1 MRKNRVGDLRE
12 RYNPTSK
19 GMFCTKAKKLKN
31 DFMNISVSYE
41 HINLLLILLGLAVI
55 IHFLVLRTTRKRTLY
70 FSNYALL
77 ERILGRK
84 VLHQNYP
91 ALALRMT
98 IIILLI
104 LAISDFKL
112 VLELDVASFDY
123 VIAVDTSP
131 SMSMNFRNITAI
143 TMDFLDSMPKET
155 RVGLVTFSKESYVR
169 STLTQ
174 DYGRIKKGIFNLTVG
189 VPPGTAIGKGLL
201 TSSNVLDESLKPNRT
216 IILIT
221 DGNIEEELAIDLNK
235 SLDSIRAKNIS
246 VFVMGINNTEYS
258 SDYELP
264 SRLRT
269 EDVNGSVSVY
279 GPVLD
284 EETLMLIANQTRGQ
298 YYEITDKSSME
309 DAFENIIL
317 LQRQE
322 IVLDARSY
330 VLVLLALLIFI
341 EWGLGATKF
350 KTVVVSSFMN
360 PAPMLLKFFFISSS
374 SSIAFLLYLSLILSK
389 STSVR
394 LFVYGSATLILPSP
408 SGI

>member
-1 MRKNRVGDLRE
+1 MRKNRVVGLRG

-112 VLELDVASFDY
+112 VLDLDVASFDY

-284 EETLMLIANQTRGQ
+284 EETMMLIANQTRGQ
-298 YYEITDKSSME
+298 YYEITDKNSME
-309 DAFENIIL
+309 DAFKSIIL

-350 KTVVVSSFMN
+350 KT
-360 PAPMLLKFFFISSS
+360 
-374 SSIAFLLYLSLILSK
+374 
-389 STSVR
+389 
-394 LFVYGSATLILPSP
+394 LP
-408 SGI
+408 